1 MSNSYEPKQ
10 LPITNPNVL
19 IVAAGLLA
27 SPNLGLSGISSPSYS
42 SHSGGVYQL
51 AYEVQENQSTSS
63 QESNLVSKNRL
74 DNDDREFVG
83 NVSKFYATL
92 AEGQEPLGKE
102 FEKVL
107 HDNLWDL
114 YGS

>member
-1 MSNSYEPKQ
+1 MNSYEPTQ
-10 LPITNPNVL
+10 LSITNPNVI

-27 SPNLGLSGISSPSYS
+27 SPSIGSTNISSPLYS
-42 SHSGGVYQL
+42 FNDRGVYQTVYQ
-51 AYEVQENQSTSS
+51 AYENQSTSS
-63 QESNLVSKNRL
+63 QDSNLYSRSRL
-74 DNDDREFVG
+74 NNDDRYFIKS
-83 NVSKFYATL
+83 VSNFYANL
-92 AEGQEPLGKE
+92 AEKQEPLGKE